1 MMVVSHVKGQLNV
14 RMSPRLVKGVGELK
28 VAFNF
33 TEAMHPKALFQ
44 TMVFVYQFT
53 EKSPDATRSV
63 PRTASKN

>member
-1 MMVVSHVKGQLNV
+1 
-14 RMSPRLVKGVGELK
+14 MSPRLVKGVGELK